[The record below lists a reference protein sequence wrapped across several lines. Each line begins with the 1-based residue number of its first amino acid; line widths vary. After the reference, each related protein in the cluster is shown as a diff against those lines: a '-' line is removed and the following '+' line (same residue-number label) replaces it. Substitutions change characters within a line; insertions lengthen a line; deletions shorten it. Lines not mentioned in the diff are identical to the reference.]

1 MNELLTVEEKDQI
14 DDLIIETI
22 LPALE
27 EDILGIGCD
36 EKRFKAAVKHMSKE
50 LLRIKKTEN
59 DEE

>member
-1 MNELLTVEEKDQI
+1 MDELLTVEEKDQI

-36 EKRFKAAVKHMSKE
+36 EKRFEAAVKHMYEE
-50 LLRIKKTEN
+50 LLYIKKTES
-59 DEE
+59 DEG